1 MSSSSKG
8 SNQGSNQSNQHSPP
22 SPMSFDNLAGGAL
35 AERFEHVL
43 KQVMQNMYD
52 PNTKATT
59 IRKIALTISFKA
71 DEEREIVDISHD
83 VSAKL
88 APLKSYPTKGYL
100 GIKDGMPVMYES
112 ADPKQMHM
120 RDQLREEETRLEEAR
135 EAAREE
141 AARKEEAERKGR
153 EEGKVVSMPGRE
165 VTE

>member
-1 MSSSSKG
+1 
-8 SNQGSNQSNQHSPP
+8 
-22 SPMSFDNLAGGAL
+22 MSFDNLAGGAL

-71 DEEREIVDISHD
+71 DEERELVDIAHD

-120 RDQLREEETRLEEAR
+120 RDQLREEEARLEEAR
-135 EAAREE
+135 EAEKR
-141 AARKEEAERKGR
+141 GR
-153 EEGKVVSMPGRE
+153 EEGRVVSMPGRE
-165 VTE
+165 VTAE

>member
-1 MSSSSKG
+1 MSQNRQP
-8 SNQGSNQSNQHSPP
+8 NQP

-43 KQVMQNMYD
+43 EQVLRNMQD

-59 IRKIALTISFKA
+59 VRKITLTVSLKS
-71 DEEREIVDISHD
+71 DEERELVDITHD

-100 GIKDGMPVMYES
+100 GIKNGCPVMYES

-120 RDQLREEETRLEEAR
+120 RDQLREEEARLKEAR
-135 EAAREE
+135 EAE
-141 AARKEEAERKGR
+141 KKGR

-165 VTE
+165 VAAE

>member
-1 MSSSSKG
+1 MSQNKK
-8 SNQGSNQSNQHSPP
+8 PE
-22 SPMSFDNLAGGAL
+22 PMNFDNLAGGAL

-59 IRKIALTISFKA
+59 VRKISLTISFKA
-71 DEEREIVDISHD
+71 DEERELVDISHD

-120 RDQLREEETRLEEAR
+120 RDQLREEEARLEEAR
-135 EAAREE
+135 EAE
-141 AARKEEAERKGR
+141 KKGR
-153 EEGKVVSMPGRE
+153 EAEKKGREAEKKGREAGKVVSMPGRE
-165 VTE
+165 VAE